1 MATPP
6 DELFRSQERDLLL
19 YTDKRTADF
28 LKLLERA
35 RKDLYEA
42 IGGPDSYTSQRLLK
56 IIAQVDE
63 IGLQLQADLLKQ
75 DNTAEPLAK
84 MVQSHLQASI
94 PAVSGVE
101 VSIGFDI
108 LNTEVLRK
116 FSENELVHIADI
128 FSSQK
133 QQIKSILFS
142 QVGVRGRNPQQVARE
157 LAGKEGAFAG
167 KYGHIETILRTETS
181 TVYNAQSVQGIQ
193 YANEEYKLD
202 LKKRVVETLDAK
214 RNHPISV
221 VLNNQVQEV
230 GKKFRVKVSDV
241 QAAAARMKKGKG
253 TSGIFWP
260 IVDGYFE
267 GERLPAHYRE
277 RGIMVPTQKP
287 VNAPPQPK

>member
-28 LKLLERA
+28 LKLLESA
-35 RKDLYEA
+35 RRDLFET

-75 DNTAEPLAK
+75 ENAAEPLAK
-84 MVQSHLQASI
+84 LVQSHLEASI

-108 LNTEVLRK
+108 LNTEILRK
-116 FSENELVHIADI
+116 FSENELKHVTGLVAAE
-128 FSSQK
+128 K
-133 QQIKSILFS
+133 EKIKSVLFT
-142 QVGVRGRNPQQVARE
+142 QVGVKGRNPQQVARE

-181 TVYNAQSVQGIQ
+181 TIYNAQSVQGIQ
-193 YANEEYKLD
+193 HANEEYSLD
-202 LKKRVVETLDAK
+202 LKKRIVETLDAK

-221 VLNNQVQEV
+221 VLNNQVQDV

-241 QAAAARMKKGKG
+241 KAAAARMKKGKG
-253 TSGIFWP
+253 MGGIFWP

-287 VNAPPQPK
+287 VNAPQ